1 MAEEMYLLRFD
12 DQLRSTN
19 LLVREVPAGVGER
32 GIGMVAFLAA
42 RGCLTQARLELERL
56 RK

>member
-1 MAEEMYLLRFD
+1 MYLLRFD

-32 GIGMVAFLAA
+32 GIAMVAFLAA
-42 RGCLTQARLELERL
+42 KGCLTQARLELERL